1 MTPNTRRGSRR
12 SQQKTRRHKAKVSSI
27 RSKISKSLWQKD
39 KAENDELA
47 MSMTPVLMRVMMVM
61 RVMMSDHDLSS
72 DDNAV
77 HDSDAVTLHTPPA
90 SNENNTHIPAVDS
103 DVPGTSSSANVENS
117 VGHSTA
123 TIYCHCSSLRG
134 CLTFNAVDNS
144 RILMSYVS
152 PFPFITSF
160 SDELNKIVIADG
172 YLNERQ
178 IRYRVKKLNDSIICP
193 TENDVKLLVK
203 YWLGL
208 LLEHPPIER
217 LFIVA
222 SVNIEEYLPHSSTV
236 LH

>member
-1 MTPNTRRGSRR
+1 MAKGQGRKRRIGDEYD
-12 SQQKTRRHKAKVSSI
+12 SS
-27 RSKISKSLWQKD
+27 SD
-39 KAENDELA
+39 EGNDGDEGDDE
-47 MSMTPVLMRVMMVM
+47 
-61 RVMMSDHDLSS
+61 SDHDLSS

-208 LLEHPPIER
+208 LLEHPLIER
-217 LFIVA
+217 LFIVP
-222 SVNIEEYLPHSSTV
+222 SVNIEEYLTV
-236 LH
+236 QQFCVKLKLLLVILSKVGPT